1 MIRIGDKVR
10 ITDPDQCYQEEIDWV
25 YDYVSDKRLAIGY
38 DLLGRPND
46 DDTGTVKAVWNTED
60 EDGKVYYVQVD
71 DCWGKPS
78 PYCYIMDET
87 GIELIASD
95 IKPGDIVTFSTDNPD
110 IYDTYAV
117 WVAKNVDDKEMIAR
131 YAFGTGPL
139 SCYMAFKKGEKFR
152 VITVAKHGSS
162 STILV
167 YIRRLTLKG
176 ECYLVSV
183 NHLKKASDIG

>member
-10 ITDPDQCYQEEIDWV
+10 ITDPDQCYQEEVDWV
-25 YDYVSDKRLAIGY
+25 YEYVSDKKLAIGY

-46 DDTGTVKAVWNTED
+46 DDIGTVKAVWNTED

-71 DCWGKPS
+71 DYWGEPS

-87 GIELIASD
+87 GIELIESD
-95 IKPGDIVTFSTDNPD
+95 IKAGDIVTLSTDNPD
-110 IYDTYAV
+110 VYDTYAV
-117 WVAKNVDDKEMIAR
+117 WVVKNVDDKELIAR

-139 SCYMAFKKGEKFR
+139 RFEKNEKFR

-162 STILV
+162 STILA
-167 YIRRLTLKG
+167 YIRRISFKG
-176 ECYLVSV
+176 GCYLVRA
-183 NHLKKASDIG
+183 NILKKVSNVG